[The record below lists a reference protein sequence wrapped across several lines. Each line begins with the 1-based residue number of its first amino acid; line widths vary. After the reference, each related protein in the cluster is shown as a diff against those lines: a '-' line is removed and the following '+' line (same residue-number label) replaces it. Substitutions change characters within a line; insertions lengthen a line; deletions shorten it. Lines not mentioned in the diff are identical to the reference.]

1 MQSLSTYRC
10 WRILVFAI
18 ITTSDQKKAKEPP
31 MKIDIGIKEGD
42 RLRSAQAIEKLLAD
56 TYSLYLKT
64 HGYHWNVE
72 GPHFQQLHSLF
83 MEQYTEMWTAVDEL
97 AERIRALG
105 EYAPGSYKRISS
117 LSSIEEENGTPDWK
131 QMVVTLASGHEQIA
145 KSARDV
151 LRIAEDIG
159 DDATADV
166 VAPRITLHEKTA
178 WMLRATAQ

>member
-1 MQSLSTYRC
+1 
-10 WRILVFAI
+10 
-18 ITTSDQKKAKEPP
+18 
-31 MKIDIGIKEGD
+31 MKIDIGINETD
-42 RLRSAQAIEKLLAD
+42 RLRSAKAIEKLLAD
-56 TYSLYLKT
+56 TYALYLKT

-83 MEQYTEMWTAVDEL
+83 MQQYTEMWTAVDEL

-105 EYAPGSYKRISS
+105 DYAPNSYSQMAK
-117 LSSIEEENGTPDWK
+117 LSSITEENGRPDWK
-131 QMVVTLASGHEQIA
+131 QMVTTLAAGHEQIA
-145 KSARDV
+145 KSAREV

-159 DDATADV
+159 DDATSDV